1 MSLNVGG
8 RRPEVYFKMVPNF
21 LLEEQVV
28 RQDGVGLPIDLG
40 ESRPEFLNLTL
51 GITRII
57 EQESLDV
64 SIWASADGKSW
75 EDKPFAAFPQKF
87 YCGVY
92 TILVDL
98 TSHPGAR
105 FLRAQ
110 WKVNRWGRSEQKPL
124 FDVYLFAQPARVPA
138 YAMPASA

>member
-1 MSLNVGG
+1 M
-8 RRPEVYFKMVPNF
+8 KMVPNF

-28 RQDGVGLPIDLG
+28 RQDGAGLPIDLG
-40 ESRPEFLNLTL
+40 ESRPEILNLTL

-64 SIWASADGKSW
+64 SIWASPDGENW
-75 EDKPFAAFPQKF
+75 GEKPVAAFPQKF

-92 TILVDL
+92 SILVDL
-98 TSHPGAR
+98 TSHPTAQ

-110 WKVNRWGRSEQKPL
+110 WKVQRWGRGEQKPL
-124 FDVYLFAQPARVPA
+124 FDVYLFAQPAHVPA